1 VFTSRLSGSGRFVA
15 DVLVSLIRN
24 SPQEVAATLEE
35 RGYLIEWAEDRLII
49 VNVED
54 EANFEQLIDFLL
66 PDFAAPSG
74 LSGGAR

>member
-1 VFTSRLSGSGRFVA
+1 MFTSRLSGSGRFVA

>member
-1 VFTSRLSGSGRFVA
+1 MFTSRLSGSGRFVA

-24 SPQEVAATLEE
+24 SPQEVAATLQE

>member
-24 SPQEVAATLEE
+24 SPQEVAATLQE